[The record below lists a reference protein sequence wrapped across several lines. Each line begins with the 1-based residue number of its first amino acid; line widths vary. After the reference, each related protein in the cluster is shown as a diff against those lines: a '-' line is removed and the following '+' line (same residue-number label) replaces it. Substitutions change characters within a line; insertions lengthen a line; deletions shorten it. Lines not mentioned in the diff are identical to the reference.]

1 MGCLLESDRLV
12 WVPIQIYLLPVYVCG
27 WGCRGYRR
35 RQRETKTKR
44 DRDMERQKHVYLS
57 SIVLVYR
64 YNNIYP
70 LTSFQLFPLAVES
83 SISVE

>member
-1 MGCLLESDRLV
+1 MHCLLESNRLV
-12 WVPIQIYLLPVYVCG
+12 WVPIQIYLLLVYVCG

-35 RQRETKTKR
+35 RQRETETKR
-44 DRDMERQKHVYLS
+44 DRDTERQKHVYLF

-64 YNNIYP
+64 YL
-70 LTSFQLFPLAVES
+70 LTYFQLFPLDVGS